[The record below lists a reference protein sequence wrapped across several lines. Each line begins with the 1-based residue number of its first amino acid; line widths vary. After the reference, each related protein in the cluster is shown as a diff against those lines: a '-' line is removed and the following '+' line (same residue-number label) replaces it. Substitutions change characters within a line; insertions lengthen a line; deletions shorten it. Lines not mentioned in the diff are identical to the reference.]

1 MLAAATLQAQFQLR
15 CYSGAVAPS
24 LLPMDAM
31 DTDEQRTHP
40 TEIRGQSGR
49 QYKIERVLQEKGSLL
64 GRVFLAT
71 YVVLNRVSGT
81 Y

>member
-1 MLAAATLQAQFQLR
+1 
-15 CYSGAVAPS
+15 
-24 LLPMDAM
+24 MDAM
-31 DTDEQRTHP
+31 DTDEQRNHP